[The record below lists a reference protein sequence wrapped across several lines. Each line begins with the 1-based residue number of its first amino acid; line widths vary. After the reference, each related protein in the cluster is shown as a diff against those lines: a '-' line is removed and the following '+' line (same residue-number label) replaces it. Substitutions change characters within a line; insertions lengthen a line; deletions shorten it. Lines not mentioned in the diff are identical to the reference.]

1 MTSGSVAPPV
11 MIGPA
16 GTAGLSATLGPAAG
30 SGACVVPVV
39 LEELGAGAEGG
50 GLALL
55 VTFCPPGAGVS
66 VGALPPA
73 AMPAPPDRE
82 LAVGVPVLGVLLEV
96 LCGLLSVIPA
106 AVPAVLGLLELLLA
120 VLSPEADAV

>member
-1 MTSGSVAPPV
+1 
-11 MIGPA
+11 
-16 GTAGLSATLGPAAG
+16 
-30 SGACVVPVV
+30 
-39 LEELGAGAEGG
+39 
-50 GLALL
+50 
-55 VTFCPPGAGVS
+55 
-66 VGALPPA
+66 
-73 AMPAPPDRE
+73 MPAPPDRE